1 MVDYVWKASF
11 VLNGAKCEKP
21 FGKGEWFVEG
31 IGSDNNIPKVKFT
44 KVFRDPTY
52 QNYEIIY
59 NRFKDEMAKV
69 LNSAAAGLFFNIDAT
84 TFPAV
89 SDVELELQNEIEII
103 KAKQKLPF
111 RGKLRFTFN
120 TVFTPKNFDNIFLN
134 LSAIEASQNK
144 DIIHHSLSLY
154 RQGLSYSDPFDRFFT
169 LWRAFNAVYDFY
181 SSKNGEASRVIDTLS
196 TKLDNAD
203 LNLLINTFSNFP
215 HDSESAL
222 ILATYKLNLFQ
233 YLVGLNLI
241 DVHGR
246 DRSGEL
252 ATAIANNSPIDIV
265 NGAALCLYVIRCK
278 YAHGSDSQ
286 IMQKQEVFIVSSTF
300 LRILLSHLINKL
312 A

>member
-1 MVDYVWKASF
+1 MDSV
-11 VLNGAKCEKP
+11 
-21 FGKGEWFVEG
+21 
-31 IGSDNNIPKVKFT
+31 
-44 KVFRDPTY
+44 
-52 QNYEIIY
+52 
-59 NRFKDEMAKV
+59 
-69 LNSAAAGLFFNIDAT
+69 AAGLFFNINAT

-103 KAKQKLPF
+103 RAKQKLPF
-111 RGKLRFTFN
+111 RGNLRFTFN
-120 TVFTPKNFDNIFLN
+120 TVFTPKNFDNIFAN

-181 SSKNGEASRVIDTLS
+181 SPKDGEAARVTDSLS

-203 LNLLINTFSNFP
+203 LHLLIDTFSNFP
-215 HDSESAL
+215 HDSEDAL
-222 ILATYKLNLFQ
+222 ILSKYNFNLFQ
-233 YLVGLNLI
+233 YLVSLNLI
-241 DVHGR
+241 DAHGK

-252 ATAIANNSPIDIV
+252 ATAIAANSPIDIV
-265 NGAALCLYVIRCK
+265 NGAVLCLYVLRCT

-286 IMQKQEVFIVSSTF
+286 IMQKQEVFMVSSTF